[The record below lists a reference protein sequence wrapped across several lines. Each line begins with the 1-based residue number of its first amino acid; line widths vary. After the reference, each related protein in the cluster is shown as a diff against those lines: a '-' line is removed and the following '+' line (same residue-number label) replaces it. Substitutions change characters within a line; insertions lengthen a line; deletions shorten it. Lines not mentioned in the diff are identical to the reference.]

1 MTRSADRP
9 GRSASTVTKQWAALL
24 SLNLALLRNMHNA
37 IDGLRLVRLRLL
49 WHSSSMFLSL
59 AFAVL
64 TPAVPRERSL
74 LDALVGKAPVLTP
87 EQRQRAARRTAANAA
102 CHRRYMGQDYWPQ
115 PAIWKVA
122 DADTSIFLFGTIH
135 VLPYDFDWRTTQ
147 LDKIVKEAG
156 SLIVE
161 GGAVPTGQPVM
172 PSGLPPVVDRLEG
185 EARTLW
191 RGMLAMLPEENGAA
205 FDALPTWQVARQIDA
220 TARRRRAPPLDAGA
234 DNQLMVTFKNSGKR
248 VEAIEDSA
256 AVDGTLSSVPEVE
269 QRRVLTAQLQDVA
282 RPRSIPS
289 GWPCSIA
296 GRVVKA
302 STRTTRGLG
311 RAERLVIVCW
321 IGATRPGLIRSL
333 DA

>member
-135 VLPYDFDWRTTQ
+135 VLPYDFDC
-147 LDKIVKEAG
+147 
-156 SLIVE
+156 
-161 GGAVPTGQPVM
+161 VPRNSTR
-172 PSGLPPVVDRLEG
+172 SS
-185 EARTLW
+185 
-191 RGMLAMLPEENGAA
+191 
-205 FDALPTWQVARQIDA
+205 
-220 TARRRRAPPLDAGA
+220 RRRDR
-234 DNQLMVTFKNSGKR
+234 
-248 VEAIEDSA
+248 
-256 AVDGTLSSVPEVE
+256 
-269 QRRVLTAQLQDVA
+269 
-282 RPRSIPS
+282 
-289 GWPCSIA
+289 
-296 GRVVKA
+296 
-302 STRTTRGLG
+302 
-311 RAERLVIVCW
+311 
-321 IGATRPGLIRSL
+321 
-333 DA
+333 